1 MTRGTPAS
9 RLLAVLLVAVTLAIA
24 YTVIGWP
31 LRAAYEE
38 TLVRIGDQRRALD
51 LLRGTTARE
60 TALAAAL
67 NNNANGPESLLV
79 AAATDSSA
87 AALLQ
92 THLQALIEENSA
104 QLVSLEA
111 LEGEAQGPFRAIRVR
126 AQFATG
132 HDGLRRI
139 LHALEDG
146 RPVVFLDNLT
156 VNARSARAFGVERPL
171 DIRVD
176 LTSFRATDE

>member
-9 RLLAVLLVAVTLAIA
+9 RLLAVCLLAVALAIA
-24 YTVIGWP
+24 YAVIGSP
-31 LRAAYEE
+31 LRAAYED
-38 TLVRIGDQRRALD
+38 TLTRIGDQRRAID
-51 LLRGTTARE
+51 QLRGTTARE
-60 TALAAAL
+60 TALATAL
-67 NNNANGPESLLV
+67 KSNADGPDDFLV

-92 THLQALIEENSA
+92 SRLQALIEENSA

-111 LEGEAQGPFRAIRVR
+111 LDGESQGPFRAIRVR

-132 HDGLRRI
+132 HNGLQRI

-156 VNARSARAFGVERPL
+156 VNARTARAFGVERPL
-171 DIRVD
+171 DVRVD
-176 LTSFRATDE
+176 LTSFRAENE